1 MSVKSLFIKIIIA
14 VFLILG
20 VGIYF
25 KYFFN
30 YEQRNKIKREL
41 ETITGQNL
49 VVTVFDMNGKIVKR
63 WTGVQKI
70 TSSAGATPYSY
81 FYTKDNKYVQL
92 PNSVWFLAEE
102 E

>member
-1 MSVKSLFIKIIIA
+1 V
-14 VFLILG
+14 
-20 VGIYF
+20 IYF

-30 YEQRNKIKREL
+30 YEQRNQIKRQI

-70 TSSAGATPYSY
+70 TSNPGATPYYY

-92 PNSVWFLAEE
+92 PTSIWFIAEE